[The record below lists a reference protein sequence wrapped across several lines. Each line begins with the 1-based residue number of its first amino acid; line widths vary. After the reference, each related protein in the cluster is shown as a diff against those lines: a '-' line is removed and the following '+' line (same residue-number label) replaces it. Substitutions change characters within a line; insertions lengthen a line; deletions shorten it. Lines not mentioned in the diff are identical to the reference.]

1 MSIPL
6 YDDCDPDDPHEA
18 FTWALVGLPGP
29 RNAPLM
35 VHPDV
40 LRQWSKHLW
49 DLGFRHDPQ
58 VQTKEYHSPAR
69 GVTHWLNGS
78 GRWVP
83 AGTPQP
89 PQASA
94 PDMSQLTAE
103 ERAHVVAQLR
113 ESGDLAHLVDMR
125 ELPVNLAAVNAATEL
140 VTDGPD
146 SDRASR

>member
-1 MSIPL
+1 MSIPT
-6 YDDCDPDDPHEA
+6 YDDCDPNNPHEA

-58 VQTKEYHSPAR
+58 AQTKEYHHPAR

-83 AGTPQP
+83 AGTPAP
-89 PQASA
+89 AEVSA
-94 PDMSQLTAE
+94 PDMAQLTAD
-103 ERAHVVAQLR
+103 ERAHVVQQLR
-113 ESGDLAHLVDMR
+113 ESGELAHLVDAR
-125 ELPVNLAAVNAATEL
+125 DLPPNLATATTIEQPPADEQAA
-140 VTDGPD
+140 
-146 SDRASR
+146 R